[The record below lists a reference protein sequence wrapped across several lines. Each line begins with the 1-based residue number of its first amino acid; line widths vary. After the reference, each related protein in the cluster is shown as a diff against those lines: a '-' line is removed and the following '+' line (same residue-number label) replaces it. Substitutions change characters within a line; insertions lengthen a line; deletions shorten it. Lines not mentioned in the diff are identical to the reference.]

1 MKCGPAENEEPQ
13 DEVSI
18 ASKVMLVGGAAA
30 VGLTALS
37 DKDINNLLAD
47 VGEPPKTI
55 ASEHDDHSEG
65 RGPRVPDN
73 GHY

>member
-1 MKCGPAENEEPQ
+1 
-13 DEVSI
+13 
-18 ASKVMLVGGAAA
+18 MLVGGAAA